1 MVRVNLSEA
10 TARLPDLIDAALK
23 GEEVIISKDGRN
35 VVQVVPVAPRRR
47 QFGSARGLVT
57 LSDDFDAPPAD
68 FDACSECR

>member
-10 TARLPDLIDAALK
+10 TERLPDLIDAVLK
-23 GEEVIISKDGRN
+23 GEEVIISKDGRD

-57 LSDDFDAPPAD
+57 LADDFDAPLSD
-68 FDACSECR
+68 FDAYSE